1 MALRLRENKNINGIK
16 VKIDDKAHIIKISQ
30 LADDTTLFVSSKT
43 DIALHDASF
52 ASKSPFKFL
61 EFKFFD
67 RVYTRNLNQKTWTDL
82 DGIEM
87 HPIFFQLGWNLDGDW
102 PIRRQN
108 PYQHQFVNVNNNN
121 YTCCAKMAGK
131 EETPTCRKKTVTWT
145 NEMIEDLIDFI
156 EIHPIV
162 AFEAIYEPILISFWS
177 LISFAVQLYII
188 MQYKGQHPPLLP
200 EMPFCLLYLPPKL
213 VCIHQ
218 NFLHRVYTNL
228 NMVDINSYLKSL
240 KVSWVKRLL
249 SSKTSNWKVIP
260 RKYLDKFGKNWLIF
274 KMNMDNG
281 KSIENFK
288 DIPEF
293 YKEIINCWVE
303 FGGGQTKTPT
313 NFREIRNQ
321 NIWGNKYIKF
331 NNKSLIY
338 KNWIDSNLLYVND
351 ITDENGRVSQ
361 DYLIETLKN

>member
-1 MALRLRENKNINGIK
+1 MSCDFPLQNRGLLVTEWLSWLTCDHKIK
-16 VKIDDKAHIIKISQ
+16 ARYTRCKFCIQ
-30 LADDTTLFVSSKT
+30 VSIQVSW
-43 DIALHDASF
+43 IQVFWSCIH
-52 ASKSPFKFL
+52 
-61 EFKFFD
+61 
-67 RVYTRNLNQKTWTDL
+67 TRNLNQKTWTDL

-131 EETPTCRKKTVTWT
+131 EETPKCRKKTVTWT

-162 AFEAIYEPILISFWS
+162 AFEAIYEPMLTSFWS

-200 EMPFCLLYLPPKL
+200 KMPFCLLYLPPKL

-228 NMVDINSYLKSL
+228 NSSFLDPSFLEWRLGCKTCIVYTGLKA
-240 KVSWVKRLL
+240 KKNKTKNPRCTEIVK
-249 SSKTSNWKVIP
+249 
-260 RKYLDKFGKNWLIF
+260 
-274 KMNMDNG
+274 
-281 KSIENFK
+281 
-288 DIPEF
+288 
-293 YKEIINCWVE
+293 
-303 FGGGQTKTPT
+303 
-313 NFREIRNQ
+313 
-321 NIWGNKYIKF
+321 
-331 NNKSLIY
+331 
-338 KNWIDSNLLYVND
+338 
-351 ITDENGRVSQ
+351 
-361 DYLIETLKN
+361 